1 MQVFI
6 NIGINKIMNDICCL
20 VNFPSQY
27 LNVNARYICVVSNI
41 QTFNKDNHVSIKEFP
56 SFALNG
62 IVETSQVGLAVV
74 ELQSF

>member
-1 MQVFI
+1 
-6 NIGINKIMNDICCL
+6 MNDFRFL
-20 VNFPSQY
+20 VNFPSQH
-27 LNVNARYICVVSNI
+27 LNVNGRYVRFANNI

-62 IVETSQVGLAVV
+62 IVKTSQLGLAVV